1 LSNFGVDIDGLEV
14 LGLKSSRL
22 LVLERWLIVLDD
34 GQKY

>member
-1 LSNFGVDIDGLEV
+1 LSNFGVDIDGLKV

-34 GQKY
+34 G